1 MTKDISRSIL
11 HYLKKEYGNPATELR
26 FVNLYEL
33 AVSVILSAQTTD
45 KQVNAVTPEL
55 FKRYPSFADLSQAHQ
70 KEVASLIRSTGF
82 YQNKAKN
89 IINLAKKV
97 TGELNGRLPNT
108 LEELVRLPGIGR
120 KSANVI
126 LAVGFHKPALAVD
139 THVLRVANRIGYIR
153 SSIPFEVE
161 KALTS
166 FIPREEWSTAHLL
179 FIKHGRM
186 TCKARNPR
194 CAECAIISLCDFEYK
209 NL

>member
-1 MTKDISRSIL
+1 MTDDRSRRIL
-11 HYLKKEYGNPATELR
+11 HYLKKEYGNPVTELR

-70 KEVASLIRSTGF
+70 TEVAALIRSTGF

-97 TGELNGRLPNT
+97 TGELNGKLPDT
-108 LEELVRLPGIGR
+108 REELMRLPGIGR

-153 SSIPFEVE
+153 TPVPFEVE

-166 FIPREEWSTAHLL
+166 FIPREEWSAAHLL
-179 FIKHGRM
+179 FIKHGRT

-194 CAECAIISLCDFEYK
+194 CFECALISLCDFEYK